1 MSPSMGP
8 CFSSKAAIASRT
20 NARMMTRYTDAQP
33 RTRELWSYP
42 VCMYTYFHRCLELAS
57 RELRLPEEG
66 TV

>member
-8 CFSSKAAIASRT
+8 CFSSKAAMAS
-20 NARMMTRYTDAQP
+20 

-42 VCMYTYFHRCLELAS
+42 VCMYTYFHRCLKLAS

-66 TV
+66 VV

>member
-1 MSPSMGP
+1 
-8 CFSSKAAIASRT
+8 
-20 NARMMTRYTDAQP
+20 MMTRYTDAHP

-42 VCMYTYFHRCLELAS
+42 ICMYTYFHRCLELAS